1 MAEDSSSD
9 FEGITWPDYLV
20 IVAYFLFV
28 LAVGLYVSQAD
39 MCDVREGCN
48 IRIHLDRPPRVS
60 RKFGRESRRAVLH
73 TNFSISPRV
82 TPALNQINQQAEN
95 NAPVWIN
102 PRGHPMP
109 AIGLLGP
116 RTILVHHGANHEQC
130 LHNLTPEAW

>member
-28 LAVGLYVSQAD
+28 LAVGLYVSQSD

-73 TNFSISPRV
+73 KNFSISQRV
-82 TPALNQINQQAEN
+82 TPAPNQINQQAEN

>member
-28 LAVGLYVSQAD
+28 LAVGLYVRQAD

-60 RKFGRESRRAVLH
+60 RKFGRESRRAAYKFFNKPEGN
-73 TNFSISPRV
+73 TRPESDKPTSRK
-82 TPALNQINQQAEN
+82 
-95 NAPVWIN
+95 
-102 PRGHPMP
+102 
-109 AIGLLGP
+109 
-116 RTILVHHGANHEQC
+116 QC
-130 LHNLTPEAW
+130 SRLD